1 VLEDKNKL
9 KKALKRRDQKKKKSA
24 QRWDGITKEVEEA
37 KMAKQVRVIQVLCF
51 HSFFLLFF

>member
-37 KMAKQVRVIQVLCF
+37 KMAKQVRVIQVFCF
-51 HSFFLLFF
+51 HSFLFLK

>member
-37 KMAKQVRVIQVLCF
+37 KMAKQVRGVIQVFLVF
-51 HSFFLLFF
+51 IHFFF